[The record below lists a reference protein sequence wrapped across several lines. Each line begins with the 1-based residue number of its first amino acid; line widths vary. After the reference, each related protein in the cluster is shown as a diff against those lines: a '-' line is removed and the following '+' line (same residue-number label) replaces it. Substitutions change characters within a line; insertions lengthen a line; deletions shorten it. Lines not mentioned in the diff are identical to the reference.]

1 MKVVCETER
10 LIVRQFEYSDAEFI
24 VQLLNE
30 ESFIRYIAD
39 KNVRTIEDA
48 CNYLTQG
55 PMASYD
61 MYGFGLSMVCLKET
75 QTPIGM
81 CGVLK
86 RPELDLPDLGYAFLS
101 QYTGQGY
108 ASEAAIGV
116 LNHTLITYS
125 LDSVLAVTL
134 PANTRSNRLLSRVGF
149 SIKGDV
155 MLYGS
160 PNTLYE
166 FLPK

>member
-10 LIVRQFEYSDAEFI
+10 LIIRQFEYSDAEFI

-61 MYGFGLSMVCLKET
+61 MHGFGLSMVCLKET

-86 RPELDLPDLGYAFLS
+86 RPELDLPDLGYAYLS

-116 LNHTLITYS
+116 LNHTLTTYS
-125 LDSVLAVTL
+125 LDSILAVTL

-160 PNTLYE
+160 TNTLYE